1 MRGSDPVRRPLA
13 FHAFAYFNPRSPRG
27 GATAQAPPP
36 AKRRMISIHAPH
48 EGERQTAPFE
58 WRGEKIF
65 QSTLPTRGSDY
76 KDRTKYT
83 APTPISIHAPHEGE
97 RPAVSRAVI
106 ACSRISIH
114 APHEGERR
122 ISHGGYVLFFKISIH
137 APHEGERRAAKMWS
151 LCRPHYFNPRSPRGG
166 ATRAYLDHALDGQFQ
181 STLPTRGSDSAL
193 MRWRWSATNFNP
205 RSPRGGATMRWVI
218 IQRQLL
224 GFQSTLPTRG
234 SDAHAVL
241 SIPIHRRISIH
252 APHEG
257 ERPPQFVPQVPA
269 P

>member
-1 MRGSDPVRRPLA
+1 MGNGLCSRP
-13 FHAFAYFNPRSPRG
+13 AYFNPRSPRG
-27 GATAQAPPP
+27 GATRSLKRGITSSVNFNPRSPRGGATVTKPVFDDNDVISIHAPHEGERPLQ
-36 AKRRMISIHAPH
+36 RTGEMMQVIISIHAPH

-137 APHEGERRAAKMWS
+137 APHEGERRQPLSARGRQKG
-151 LCRPHYFNPRSPRGG
+151 HFNPRSPRGG
-166 ATRAYLDHALDGQFQ
+166 AT
-181 STLPTRGSDSAL
+181 STSLIT
-193 MRWRWSATNFNP
+193 T
-205 RSPRGGATMRWVI
+205 
-218 IQRQLL
+218 LL
-224 GFQSTLPTRG
+224 L
-234 SDAHAVL
+234 L
-241 SIPIHRRISIH
+241 ISIH

-257 ERPPQFVPQVPA
+257 ERLA
-269 P
+269 THN